1 MGQSGDKEE
10 IKKEIKEQIIK
21 EEINLR
27 IYESALSL
35 FREKGIKFTMDDIA
49 KNLGISKK
57 TVYQNIQDKETLL
70 NEMVDYGF
78 DLIKAAERKIVESEM
93 PLLDKIQQIIIVLPE
108 QYQNLDLRQMIQIK
122 DRYPKIYQKVTVRL
136 ETGWE
141 ETLRLLQEAMDQ
153 GLIRN
158 LNVVILKAILEGA
171 FEHFLGSSVLPDN
184 QIQYETAL
192 QTMMDIMMN
201 GIKR

>member
-1 MGQSGDKEE
+1 MERLGNEEVIKEE
-10 IKKEIKEQIIK
+10 IKV
-21 EEINLR
+21 R
-27 IYESALSL
+27 IFESALAL
-35 FREKGIKFTMDDIA
+35 FREKGIKFTMDDVA

-57 TVYQNIQDKETLL
+57 TLYLVVRDKEALL

-78 DLIKAAERKIVESEM
+78 NLIKEAERKIVESEM

-136 ETGWE
+136 ETGWD
-141 ETLRLLQEAMDQ
+141 ETLLLLQEAVDQ
-153 GLIRN
+153 GLIRD
-158 LNVVILKAILEGA
+158 LNFTILKAILEGA
-171 FEHFLGSSVLPDN
+171 FEHFLGSSVLSDN
-184 QIQYETAL
+184 GIKYEIAL

-201 GIKR
+201 GIKK

>member
-1 MGQSGDKEE
+1 MVRLGNEEVIKEE
-10 IKKEIKEQIIK
+10 IKEEIKV
-21 EEINLR
+21 R
-27 IYESALSL
+27 IFESALAL
-35 FREKGIKFTMDDIA
+35 FREKGIKFTMDDVA

-57 TVYQNIQDKETLL
+57 TLYLVVRDKEALL

-78 DLIKAAERKIVESEM
+78 NLIKEAERKIVESEM

-136 ETGWE
+136 ETGWD
-141 ETLRLLQEAMDQ
+141 ETLLLLQEAVDQ
-153 GLIRN
+153 GLIRD
-158 LNVVILKAILEGA
+158 LNFTILKAILEGA
-171 FEHFLGSSVLPDN
+171 FEHFLGSSVLSDN
-184 QIQYETAL
+184 GIKYEIAL

-201 GIKR
+201 GIKK

>member
-1 MGQSGDKEE
+1 MVRLGNEEVIKEE
-10 IKKEIKEQIIK
+10 IKV
-21 EEINLR
+21 R
-27 IYESALSL
+27 IFESALAL
-35 FREKGIKFTMDDIA
+35 FREKGIKFTMDDVA

-57 TVYQNIQDKETLL
+57 TLYLVVRDKEALL

-78 DLIKAAERKIVESEM
+78 NLIKEAERKIVESEM

-136 ETGWE
+136 ETGWD
-141 ETLRLLQEAMDQ
+141 ETLLLLQEAVDQ
-153 GLIRN
+153 GLIRD
-158 LNVVILKAILEGA
+158 LNFTILKAILEGA
-171 FEHFLGSSVLPDN
+171 FEHFLGSSVLSDN
-184 QIQYETAL
+184 GIKYEIAL

-201 GIKR
+201 GIKK